1 MGNLASYG
9 GRIVILTGMLLCFLC
24 AHPFDNTGG
33 ETGKRNERQIAR
45 QENRSEPSVLPQ
57 SSDLPDSPLEILS
70 HQGFRW
76 NADGTL
82 LADGAI
88 KARWRNYLLNAG
100 KAEGSTETGQFLF
113 SKRASLEGD
122 GVFAQGDRIWLDT
135 RERNWWLENGFTRL
149 SPEFLQGNILTDLY
163 AKGDRLDGGPEL
175 ISGQQCSLT
184 TCELDHPHFEWSSR
198 NFEAIPEKRA
208 VLRRVK
214 LRVLDHT
221 LFTLPY
227 LIVPLNQT
235 YQRSQLPEVG
245 RSADEGFYLKYALG
259 YVLTQSAFGNA
270 KLDLMEKKGLG
281 IGTDQQ
287 YPGGNL
293 NLYFLRDRSLNANSL
308 TGRLNHTQPIGALQ
322 TNWNLDYRSNSYLV
336 LPDNTAW
343 NLSTDWTLP
352 GKTGQTRLTAKQGL
366 SKTGAFESKN
376 YGLSIQD
383 NRTLG
388 KLRWNMTGDYLDTKT
403 LNAGNSIS
411 GRREWIIRTSFNHPV
426 SGLGHSL
433 KNVNAQLDFN
443 RNVPVGS
450 ASVFF
455 GGLERVPELSLVGKV
470 DTPTSFDPNF
480 RLSLGRF
487 SESGFQRRT
496 RAERYAFELNGQM
509 RTGGREDGRTG
520 GQEDQIEAFDTP
532 ELPDL
537 SSRRPVVPSSRPPL
551 NPLLLNWQY
560 GFRQAFYSDDTAQ
573 YILRSDAEARLQWGM
588 RSSFSLR
595 WNYLR
600 PYGYSPLLYDRSG
613 FYNQL
618 SADLRWSMGSGW
630 SIAAQSG
637 YDLQA
642 LKLQRDP
649 WQALWLNLLYE
660 QPEVLRWRMN
670 LVYDPNES
678 KFTSLLTDLL
688 WQFGD
693 SRLALTARYDP
704 RRARWGSVNARL
716 DALKWG
722 KMRFSTILQY
732 NGYLNRFE
740 GRHFL
745 LTYDL
750 HCAELEMRYIDNP
763 FGFRHDREFMV
774 YIRLK
779 AFPPFSRFGYGQSGE
794 LLGGGGESF

>member
-1 MGNLASYG
+1 M
-9 GRIVILTGMLLCFLC
+9 VILTGMLLCFVG
-24 AHPFDNTGG
+24 AHPLHTRDTQ
-33 ETGKRNERQIAR
+33 TERQEGER
-45 QENRSEPSVLPQ
+45 VDRLNWFQPPGQSRSQ
-57 SSDLPDSPLEILS
+57 LEILS
-70 HQGFRW
+70 HQGFKW

-88 KARWRNYLLNAG
+88 QARWQNYLLNAG
-100 KAEGSTETGQFLF
+100 RAEGSTETGQFLF
-113 SKRASLEGD
+113 SKRASLEGE
-122 GVFAQGDRIWLDT
+122 GVFAQGERIWIDS
-135 RERNWWLENGFTRL
+135 RERSWWLENGFTRL

-163 AKGDRLDGGPEL
+163 AKGNRLDGRPEL
-175 ISGQQCSLT
+175 ISGQQCRLT
-184 TCELDHPHFEWSSR
+184 TCELDHPHFEWSSST
-198 NFEAIPEKRA
+198 FEAIPEKRA
-208 VLRRVK
+208 VLRHVK

-227 LIVPLNQT
+227 LIVPLNRT

-245 RSADEGFYLKYALG
+245 RSEDEGFYLKYALG

-281 IGTDQQ
+281 IGADQQ

-293 NLYFLRDRSLNANSL
+293 TLYFLRDRSLNANNL
-308 TGRLNHTQPIGALQ
+308 TGRFNHTQPIGALQ

-352 GKTGQTRLTAKQGL
+352 SKAGRTRLAARQGL
-366 SKTGAFESKN
+366 SKTGAFESKS

-403 LNAGNSIS
+403 LNAGSSVS

-433 KNVNAQLDFN
+433 KNLNAQLDFN

-455 GGLERVPELSLVGKV
+455 GGLERVPELSLTGKLE
-470 DTPTSFDPNF
+470 TGSSFDPNF

-487 SESGFQRRT
+487 SELGFQRRT
-496 RAERYAFELNGQM
+496 RAERYAFELNGQISM
-509 RTGGREDGRTG
+509 R
-520 GQEDQIEAFDTP
+520 GQEEGARGEQEESTEMFETPVMP
-532 ELPDL
+532 ELLAPGPT
-537 SSRRPVVPSSRPPL
+537 SSPFSSPV
-551 NPLLLNWQY
+551 LLNWQY

-573 YILRSDAEARLQWGM
+573 YLLRSDAEARLQWGM

-618 SADLRWSMGSGW
+618 SADLRWYIAHGW

-642 LKLQRDP
+642 LKLQHGP

-670 LVYDPNES
+670 LVYDPHES

-722 KMRFSTILQY
+722 KMRFSTIVQY

-763 FGFRHDREFMV
+763 FGFRRDRELMV

>member
-1 MGNLASYG
+1 MGKLASYG
-9 GRIVILTGMLLCFLC
+9 GRIAVLTGMLLCLVC
-24 AHPFDNTGG
+24 AHTLDGIDEKKGEQDN
-33 ETGKRNERQIAR
+33 
-45 QENRSEPSVLPQ
+45 PQ
-57 SSDLPDSPLEILS
+57 SEIRNPKLEILS
-70 HQGFRW
+70 HQGLKW
-76 NADGTL
+76 NTDGTL

-100 KAEGSTETGQFLF
+100 RAEGSTETGQFLF
-113 SKRASLEGD
+113 SKVATLEGE
-122 GVFAQGDRIWLDT
+122 GVFARGERIWLDT
-135 RERNWWLENGFTRL
+135 RERNWWLENGSTRL
-149 SPEFLQGNILTDLY
+149 SPEFLQGNILADLY
-163 AKGDRLDGGPEL
+163 VR
-175 ISGQQCSLT
+175 GQRVEGKPDFIEGQLGSIT
-184 TCELDHPHFEWSSR
+184 TCDLDHPHFEWVAR
-198 NFEAIPEKRA
+198 TFEAIPEKRA
-208 VLRRVK
+208 VLRHVQ

-227 LIVPLNQT
+227 VVVPLNQT

-245 RSADEGFYLKYALG
+245 RSADEGFYLKYAIG
-259 YVLTQSAFGNA
+259 YLLAQSAFGNA
-270 KLDLMEKKGLG
+270 KFDLMEKKGLG
-281 IGTDQQ
+281 VGVDQQ
-287 YPGGNL
+287 YQGGSM
-293 NLYFLRDRSLNANSL
+293 NLYFLRDRSLKANSL
-308 TGRLNHTQPIGALQ
+308 TGRVSHAQPIGNLQ

-352 GKTGQTRLTAKQGL
+352 GKTGRTRLAARQGL
-366 SKTGAFESKN
+366 SKTGVFESKN

-388 KLRWNMTGDYLDTKT
+388 KLRWNITGDYLDTRT
-403 LNAGNSIS
+403 LNAGSSVS
-411 GRREWIIRTSFNHPV
+411 GRREWLVRSSFSHPIT
-426 SGLGHSL
+426 GLGNSL
-433 KNVNAQLDFN
+433 SNVNAQLDFN

-450 ASVFF
+450 ASPFL
-455 GGLERVPELSLVGKV
+455 GGLERVPELSFTGKLN
-470 DTPTSFDPNF
+470 TSTSFDPTL

-487 SESGFQRRT
+487 SEGGFQRRT
-496 RAERYAFELNGQM
+496 RAERYAFDLNGQI
-509 RTGGREDGRTG
+509 RTGKTGGREDRL
-520 GQEDQIEAFDTP
+520 ELSDSPDMSDQSDPQPAIHNQ
-532 ELPDL
+532 
-537 SSRRPVVPSSRPPL
+537 SS
-551 NPLLLNWQY
+551 LNWQY

-573 YILRSDAEARLQWGM
+573 YILRSDTEARMQWSA

-595 WNYLR
+595 WNYMR

-618 SADLRWSMGSGW
+618 SADLRWSMGNGW

-642 LKLQRDP
+642 HKLQRDP
-649 WQALWLNLLYE
+649 WQSLWLNLLYE
-660 QPEVLRWRMN
+660 QPDVLRWRTN

-678 KFTSLLTDLL
+678 KFTSLLTDML

-693 SRLALTARYDP
+693 SRLALSARYDP
-704 RRARWGSVNARL
+704 RRAHWGSVNARL

-763 FGFRHDREFMV
+763 FGFRRDREFLI

-794 LLGGGGESF
+794 ALGGGGESF

>member
-1 MGNLASYG
+1 MGLA
-9 GRIVILTGMLLCFLC
+9 ITGTK
-24 AHPFDNTGG
+24 AQQPEAQD
-33 ETGKRNERQIAR
+33 
-45 QENRSEPSVLPQ
+45 ENKPQ
-57 SSDLPDSPLEILS
+57 SEIEILS

-82 LADGAI
+82 LAEGAI
-88 KARWRNYLLNAG
+88 QARWRNYLLNAG
-100 KAEGSTETGQFLF
+100 RAEGSTETGQFLF
-113 SKRASLEGD
+113 SRNAILEGE
-122 GVFAQGDRIWLDT
+122 GVFARGARIRLNT
-135 RERNWWLENGFTRL
+135 RERSWWLEDGYTRL
-149 SPEFLQGNILTDLY
+149 SPEFLQGNLLTDLH
-163 AKGDRLDGGPEL
+163 ARGHRLDGQPDL
-175 ISGQQCSLT
+175 ITGQWCSLT
-184 TCELDHPHFEWSSR
+184 TCEREHPHFEWVSKS
-198 NFEAIPEKRA
+198 FDAIPEKRA
-208 VLRRVK
+208 ILRQVK
-214 LRVLDHT
+214 LRILDHT

-245 RSADEGFYLKYALG
+245 RSVEEGFYLKYALG

-270 KLDLMEKKGLG
+270 KFDLMEKKGLG
-281 IGTDQQ
+281 IGADQQ
-287 YPGGNL
+287 YPGGSL

-308 TGRLNHTQPIGALQ
+308 TGRLNHLQQIGALQ

-343 NLSTDWTLP
+343 NLSTDWALP
-352 GKTGQTRLTAKQGL
+352 DRTGRTRLTARQTL

-388 KLRWNMTGDYLDTKT
+388 KLRWNVTGDYLDTQT
-403 LNAGNSIS
+403 LNAGNPVS
-411 GRREWIIRTSFNHPV
+411 GRREWIIRSNFIHPV
-426 SGLGHSL
+426 SGLGRSL
-433 KNVNAQLDFN
+433 SNVNAQLDFN

-450 ASVFF
+450 ASPFLS
-455 GGLERVPELSLVGKV
+455 GLERVPELSLAGKWN
-470 DTPTSFDPNF
+470 TPTSFDPNF

-487 SESGFQRRT
+487 SEGGFQRRT
-496 RAERYAFELNGQM
+496 RAERYVFELNGQLGYRPLGFGPRNSEYEPEEEEISP
-509 RTGGREDGRTG
+509 RTPRGE
-520 GQEDQIEAFDTP
+520 P
-532 ELPDL
+532 
-537 SSRRPVVPSSRPPL
+537 RPPIV
-551 NPLLLNWQY
+551 LNWQY

-573 YILRSDAEARLQWGM
+573 YILRSDTEARTQWGR

-618 SADLRWSMGSGW
+618 SADLRWYIGSGW

-642 LKLQRDP
+642 HKLQRDP
-649 WQALWLNLLYE
+649 WQSLWLNLLYE

-670 LVYDPNES
+670 LIYDPNES
-678 KFTSLLTDLL
+678 KFTSLLTDLF
-688 WQFGD
+688 WRFGD
-693 SRLALTARYDP
+693 SSLALNARYDP
-704 RRARWGSVNARL
+704 RRARWGSVNTRI